1 MRSVSLVRAPVGAIR
16 RLPKRRCGFPASSVR
31 RAEVDG
37 VSLPRMIDPEL
48 AAVLGALAFGVLL
61 TLPGLHRAAR
71 RAENFCSGC
80 GRRILLGQ
88 RTCDCD

>member
-1 MRSVSLVRAPVGAIR
+1 MVAAPACRPWHSRLV
-16 RLPKRRCGFPASSVR
+16 
-31 RAEVDG
+31 
-37 VSLPRMIDPEL
+37 IDPEL
-48 AAVLGALAFGVLL
+48 AAILGALAFGVLL

-71 RAENFCSGC
+71 RAENFCESC

>member
-1 MRSVSLVRAPVGAIR
+1 V
-16 RLPKRRCGFPASSVR
+16 
-31 RAEVDG
+31 
-37 VSLPRMIDPEL
+37 IDPEL

-71 RAENFCSGC
+71 RAENYCASC

>member
-1 MRSVSLVRAPVGAIR
+1 V
-16 RLPKRRCGFPASSVR
+16 
-31 RAEVDG
+31 
-37 VSLPRMIDPEL
+37 IDPEL

-71 RAENFCSGC
+71 RTENFCAGC

-88 RTCDCD
+88 RACDCD

>member
-1 MRSVSLVRAPVGAIR
+1 V
-16 RLPKRRCGFPASSVR
+16 
-31 RAEVDG
+31 
-37 VSLPRMIDPEL
+37 IDPEL
-48 AAVLGALAFGVLL
+48 AAIVGALAFGVLL

-71 RAENFCSGC
+71 RAENFCGGC